1 MAKSSSVAYTGNPWE
16 GGKLMYNFYST
27 ALLNS
32 KMNLYDMGHLNRTN
46 LVMTGFFVITLVLGT
61 QFSLCP
67 TPIYYHHKDHILT
80 LSIFYVSPQ

>member
-1 MAKSSSVAYTGNPWE
+1 
-16 GGKLMYNFYST
+16 MYNFYST

-32 KMNLYDMGHLNRTN
+32 KMNLYDMGHLHRTN

-67 TPIYYHHKDHILT
+67 TPVYYHHKDHILT